1 MKAMK
6 RIFFG
11 SLLITGLFSC
21 DKVENPIQ
29 TGGAGNND
37 TTSAPLIRKVLLED
51 YTGHTCGNC
60 PEAAEI
66 ADQIAE
72 TYGKDRVIVVAV
84 HAGGFADPQPPT
96 YPTDHR
102 TPEGT
107 ALDNAFRISRAGN
120 PNGMV
125 NRLPRNGRVIIG
137 KDQWSTVVRELIDD
151 TAKVKLAVRPSYNA
165 STRTV
170 IAEVDIEYMADGAA
184 EYQLVGAL
192 VENNIVSDQM
202 DYRKNPSHVKDFV
215 FQHMLRAH
223 MNGTWGEAITAT
235 PQAKGFK
242 TTKTLS
248 YTIPADKTWNPANME
263 IVAYVHRHNTSGT
276 GTREI
281 IQVVKAAVT
290 K

>member
-1 MKAMK
+1 MVK
-6 RIFFG
+6 
-11 SLLITGLFSC
+11 SVITGIIASLVLVGC
-21 DKVENPIQ
+21 DVIERPYMENPVGPGPD
-29 TGGAGNND
+29 TGEYVKQN
-37 TTSAPLIRKVLLED
+37 VLLED

-66 ADQIAE
+66 ADQIAL
-72 TYGKDRVIVVAV
+72 TYGKERVIVMAV

-96 YPTDHR
+96 YPTDYR

-107 ALDNAFRISRAGN
+107 TLDNTFRISRAGN
-120 PNGMV
+120 PNGLV
-125 NRLPRNGRVIIG
+125 NRLPRNGRIIIG

-165 STRTV
+165 STRV
-170 IAEVDIEYMADGAA
+170 VLAEVDIEYMADGAA

-192 VENNIVSDQM
+192 VENDIVGDQM
-202 DYRKNPSHVKDFV
+202 DYRKNPSHIKDFV
-215 FQHMLRAH
+215 FQHVLRAH
-223 MNGTWGEAITAT
+223 MNGTWGEAIAAT
-235 PQAKGFK
+235 PQTKGFK

-263 IVAYVHRHNTSGT
+263 LIAYVHRHNTTGT
-276 GTREI
+276 GTREVL
-281 IQVVKAAVT
+281 QVVKAKLV